1 MPLRAGDPFRM
12 TRHRSQ
18 ILPPWRFAPARYSA
32 AGTRQING
40 LLFAKVACEIET
52 QIAIVGYARVSTQDQ
67 HLTRQLESLK
77 AAGAET
83 VYREKISGARADR
96 PQLAKLMASLKA
108 GDTVIVTK
116 IDRLGRSTR
125 ELLELIERIGKA
137 GAAFRSLGDP
147 LFDTTSS
154 QGKLMAT
161 LLAAIAE
168 FERDLIR
175 ERTGDGRK
183 RAMAK
188 GVKFGRKPKLS
199 DYQRQEAIKRR
210 AAGETLASIAKS
222 YAVDVSMISRLAE

>member
-1 MPLRAGDPFRM
+1 M
-12 TRHRSQ
+12 
-18 ILPPWRFAPARYSA
+18 A
-32 AGTRQING
+32 A
-40 LLFAKVACEIET
+40 
-52 QIAIVGYARVSTQDQ
+52 
-67 HLTRQLESLK
+67 LK
-77 AAGAET
+77 A
-83 VYREKISGARADR
+83 S
-96 PQLAKLMASLKA
+96 
-108 GDTVIVTK
+108 DTVIVTK

-199 DYQRQEAIKRR
+199 DYQRAEAIKRR

-222 YAVDVSMISRLAE
+222 YAVDISMISRLAQ